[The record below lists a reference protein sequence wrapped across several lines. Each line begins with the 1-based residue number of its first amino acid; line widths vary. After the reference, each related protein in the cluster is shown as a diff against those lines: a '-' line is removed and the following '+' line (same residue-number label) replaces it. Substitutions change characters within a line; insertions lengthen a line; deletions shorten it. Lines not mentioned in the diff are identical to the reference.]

1 MLRRVSVAYSVR
13 NAEIGYCQGFNFI
26 IGRFLKVMNDEEAYW
41 MLCQLMERYLPVDY
55 YSKMVGV
62 IIDHNVLSYLIE
74 EKFPD
79 LYFHLSNIGFDPK
92 IVTFQW
98 FSCLFSYNFSF
109 EVLAPLW
116 DHFFLK
122 GSKILFKVSLAIFE
136 LMEKHIMQHN
146 SFEDVMN
153 CFDTIPAVL
162 NDP

>member
-26 IGRFLKVMNDEEAYW
+26 IGRFLKVMNEEEAYW

-79 LYFHLSNIGFDPK
+79 LYFHL
-92 IVTFQW
+92 
-98 FSCLFSYNFSF
+98 
-109 EVLAPLW
+109 
-116 DHFFLK
+116 
-122 GSKILFKVSLAIFE
+122 
-136 LMEKHIMQHN
+136 
-146 SFEDVMN
+146 
-153 CFDTIPAVL
+153 
-162 NDP
+162 